1 MTSKNTM
8 QSFSQRMGIEPDSKT
23 IQLTE
28 MDEDLENS
36 LWNIIHEYVLEHNKS
51 SMISD
56 DGLLQFRTDLMSN
69 FIKQPVHKIQTNVFD
84 FARPYYDKFSTLS
97 WNKIYDLM
105 QFLIGK
111 SYVRYGY
118 VDRLNFVLE
127 REFSGYRVIKNLI
140 VPVSNELETATID
153 DALKSAKKYTALDG
167 VNVHLGNALALL
179 SDRKD
184 PDYRN
189 SIKESV
195 SAVETAAKLITGET
209 TLGNA
214 LNKIEKT
221 GLPINNQLK
230 ESFNKIYNFTNDK
243 TAGIRHGVSGE
254 HVAPDFETAKYVLV
268 TSSAFVNY
276 LVGLAEKAGV
286 IGKTKKK

>member
-1 MTSKNTM
+1 
-8 QSFSQRMGIEPDSKT
+8 
-23 IQLTE
+23 
-28 MDEDLENS
+28 MDVDLKNS
-36 LWNIIHEYVLEHNKS
+36 LWNLIHEYVLYYNKRDS
-51 SMISD
+51 FTD
-56 DGLLQFRTDLMSN
+56 EGLMEFRTDLMSN
-69 FIKQPVHKIQTNVFD
+69 FIKQPVHTIPTNHFD
-84 FARPYYDKFSTLS
+84 YERPYYDKFSMLS

-105 QFLIGK
+105 QFLLGK
-111 SYVRYGY
+111 PYVRIGY
-118 VDRLNFVLE
+118 ADQLNYVLE

-140 VPVSNELETATID
+140 VPVSNELETDTID
-153 DALKSAKKYTALDG
+153 EALNSAKKYTALDG
-167 VNVHLGNALALL
+167 VNVHLGNALVLL
-179 SDRKD
+179 SDRND

-195 SAVETAAKLITGET
+195 SAVETAAKLITGES

-221 GLPINNQLK
+221 GLPVNNQLK

-286 IGKTKKK
+286 ISKTKKK